1 MRIRIVFLTC
11 SSIVCLGMATL
22 VFAVPGA
29 TACAFVGVR
38 EFESLPDKT
47 LVEPQR
53 SSQDRS
59 EIQELLSD
67 ARKRIETR
75 FGATRATPIVVFLQ
89 NTEAFWP
96 LSLNAHGS
104 TSFVGSRTC
113 VIVGPKG
120 QSVDVVAHELMHAE
134 LADRVGY
141 WRRLTEIPTWF
152 DEGVAMQ
159 VDFRPRYDLPS
170 GKPVNT
176 SYVRRIETAHEFFKS
191 SGSRLVQ
198 NYASA
203 KFEVAHWLSGIGK
216 QNLYQ
221 RLERIE
227 NAEPFDTVLAE

>member
-1 MRIRIVFLTC
+1 MRIRIVVLTC
-11 SSIVCLGMATL
+11 SSIVCLGMASL

-29 TACAFVGVR
+29 TACAFVGVH
-38 EFESLPDKT
+38 EFESLPDNT
-47 LVEPQR
+47 LVEPQ
-53 SSQDRS
+53 SSSRDRS

-67 ARKRIETR
+67 ARERIETT
-75 FGATRATPIVVFLQ
+75 FGVARATPIVVFLQ
-89 NTEAFWP
+89 NTDVFWP

-104 TSFVGSRTC
+104 TNFVGSRTC

-120 QSVDVVAHELMHAE
+120 QSVDIVAHELMHAE

-141 WRRLTEIPTWF
+141 WRRLIEIPTWF

-170 GKPVNT
+170 NMPVNT
-176 SYVRRIETAHEFFKS
+176 SDVRNLETAREFFKS
-191 SGSRLVQ
+191 SGIGLVQ

-203 KFEVAHWLSGIGK
+203 KFEVANLLSDIGK

-221 RLERIE
+221 RLERIKNGE
-227 NAEPFDTVLAE
+227 QFDTVLAE